1 MRRAGVAYRAK
12 LRSRRLQA
20 ARQARYRD
28 RIANFS
34 DRKVTH
40 QAVTQAAVTATSL
53 VALEIVSGGKDQ
65 DEKPES
71 DLKRCSL
78 CDAVLP
84 VWALREPRH
93 SRTGRRRSPRL
104 PRAPSRRS

>member
-12 LRSRRLQA
+12 RRSRRLQA

-28 RIANFS
+28 RLANFS
-34 DRKVTH
+34 DQKVTH
-40 QAVTQAAVTATSL
+40 QPVTEAAVTASSL

-65 DEKPES
+65 DEKPKI

-78 CDAVLP
+78 CNAVLP
-84 VWALREPRH
+84 VWALREPHH
-93 SRTGRRRSPRL
+93 SRAARRRSPRL
-104 PRAPSRRS
+104 PRAPPRRP

>member
-1 MRRAGVAYRAK
+1 MRRAGVSYRAK

-28 RIANFS
+28 RLVNFS
-34 DRKVTH
+34 DLKVTH
-40 QAVTQAAVTATSL
+40 QPVTQAAVTASSL

-65 DEKPES
+65 DEKPKS
-71 DLKRCSL
+71 DLQRCSL
-78 CDAVLP
+78 CNAVLP

-93 SRTGRRRSPRL
+93 SRAGRRRSPRL
-104 PRAPSRRS
+104 PRAPPRRS